1 MIDDILNS
9 FNGWFHDEHN
19 SENILLVENLD
30 IDVNLETE
38 SISSISTDLN
48 ENPIDTLDVATE
60 NTFNEEL
67 SSLNVVDSVQNLFD
81 WFVPDSQWD
90 MEEFDGWGNPQ
101 KDAVFWQ
108 QQEGS
113 SSCAIVA
120 QTNVYESITGHRISE
135 EEACKI
141 AQQNDWFD
149 PDLGTHPSDIG
160 KLLNEFGIPTEQK
173 YDAQLEDIANA
184 LEKEDRVIVG
194 LDANEI
200 WYPLRDA
207 SGNPI
212 EQTNAGH
219 AVWITGIDTQADGS
233 VKIILNDS
241 GSPDGQ
247 MAVVDAVDF
256 LNAWEDF
263 GNFVVVAD
271 ASKQTILA

>member
-9 FNGWFHDEHN
+9 FNGWFHDEYS

-30 IDVNLETE
+30 IDLETE
-38 SISSISTDLN
+38 SISIDLD
-48 ENPIDTLDVATE
+48 EHQIDTLEVSTD
-60 NTFNEEL
+60 NTSNEEL
-67 SSLNVVDSVQNLFD
+67 STLNIVDSFHNLFD
-81 WFVPDSQWD
+81 WFAPENQWD
-90 MEEFDGWGNPQ
+90 IEEFDGWGNPQ
-101 KDAVFWQ
+101 DDAVFWQ

-113 SSCAIVA
+113 SSCAVVA

-160 KLLNEFGIPTEQK
+160 KLLNELGIPTEQK

-200 WYPLRDA
+200 WYPLRDG

-247 MAVVDAVDF
+247 MAVVDALDF

-263 GNFVVVAD
+263 GNLIVVTD